1 MGGRWPDFAL
11 SSRGCAHGSRTGY
24 QQTAAFSQD
33 VNELVSGT
41 VLVVGGAGEDTLH
54 VRRTRSLATISLAL
68 LGLGGCRCEAGVST
82 NAQSGTPPVDAASPE
97 ASATGVSQREPLP
110 GSPNVI
116 IVLTDD
122 QGYSDVGVFGAQGF
136 TTPNLDRLA
145 GEGIQLTSFYVGAPT
160 CSPSRAALLTGSY
173 PVRVGMTDVLW
184 PGSTVGLN
192 PRELTIA
199 DLLKSV
205 GYATAAVGK
214 WHLGDAKS
222 FLPTRQGF
230 DEYFGL
236 PYSNDMTPLPLL
248 ENEDVVEYS
257 PDLSQLTKRYTE
269 KALDFITRN
278 QQHLFFLYLAHTMPH
293 VPIAASDDFKGK
305 SAQGLYGDVIMEID
319 WSVGQ
324 ILAKLDELGIANNT
338 LVVFASDN
346 GPWLL
351 YGNHAGSARPL
362 REGKFTT
369 FEGGQR
375 VPGIVRWPDRL
386 GGDRVS
392 NEVVTAMDLLPTLA
406 AITGAE
412 LPTWTIDGRNV
423 LPILEGAPGGADPP
437 TTMYF
442 YAGAELQAVRAGQ
455 WKLHL
460 PHSYETVTEPGMDG
474 EPGQGASR
482 DIAMSLFDLD
492 TDPGEMMDLWE
503 QHPDVVSELMGA
515 AAAFDADL
523 KKNQRPP
530 GQL

>member
-1 MGGRWPDFAL
+1 LLPTSL
-11 SSRGCAHGSRTGY
+11 S
-24 QQTAAFSQD
+24 
-33 VNELVSGT
+33 
-41 VLVVGGAGEDTLH
+41 LVVGGAAEDTLP
-54 VRRTRSLATISLAL
+54 VRSAGSLAAISIAL
-68 LGLGGCRCEAGVST
+68 IASGGC
-82 NAQSGTPPVDAASPE
+82 GTSATAPVDTASPE
-97 ASATGVSQREPLP
+97 GCATEDAGRDPLP

-145 GEGIQLTSFYVGAPT
+145 ADGVQLTDFYVGAPI
-160 CSPSRAALLTGSY
+160 CSPSRAALMTGSY
-173 PVRVGMTDVLW
+173 PPRVGMTEVLQ
-184 PGSTVGLN
+184 PNSAVGLN
-192 PRELTIA
+192 PREVTIA

-214 WHLGDAKS
+214 WHLGDRQI

-248 ENEDVVEYS
+248 ENEDVIEYS
-257 PDLSQLTKRYTE
+257 PDLSQLTKRYTQ

-278 QQHLFFLYLAHTMPH
+278 QQNLFFLYFAHTMPH

-305 SAQGLYGDVIMEID
+305 SARGLYGDVIMEID

-324 ILAKLDELGIANNT
+324 ILAKLDELGIANKT

-351 YGNHAGSARPL
+351 YGNHAGSAQPL

-375 VPGIVRWPDRL
+375 VPGIVRWPDRIE
-386 GGDRVS
+386 GNRVS
-392 NEVVTAMDLLPTLA
+392 HEVVTAMDLLPTIA
-406 AITGAE
+406 AITGAA
-412 LPTWTIDGRNV
+412 LPTCTIDGRNV
-423 LPILEGAPGGADPP
+423 LPILEGSPGGASPP

-442 YAGAELQAVRAGQ
+442 YAGTELQAVRAGP

-474 EPGQGASR
+474 DPGQEASR
-482 DIAMSLFDLD
+482 AIPMSLFDLD
-492 TDPGEMMDLWE
+492 ADPGETTDLSE
-503 QHPDVVSELMGA
+503 QNPDVVSELTAA

-530 GQL
+530 GRL

>member
-1 MGGRWPDFAL
+1 VRARALTTIPFAL
-11 SSRGCAHGSRTGY
+11 
-24 QQTAAFSQD
+24 
-33 VNELVSGT
+33 
-41 VLVVGGAGEDTLH
+41 
-54 VRRTRSLATISLAL
+54 I
-68 LGLGGCRCEAGVST
+68 GLGGC
-82 NAQSGTPPVDAASPE
+82 GTSASAPVDAGSFDGSWAGDD
-97 ASATGVSQREPLP
+97 ARRDPLP
-110 GSPNVI
+110 DSPNVI

-122 QGYSDVGVFGAQGF
+122 QGYADVGVFGAQGF

-145 GEGIQLTSFYVGAPT
+145 AEGVRLTSFYVGAPT

-173 PVRVGMTDVLW
+173 PVRVGMTDVLR
-184 PGSTVGLN
+184 PNSTFGLN
-192 PRELTIA
+192 PGEVTIA

-214 WHLGDAKS
+214 WHLGDRPI

-257 PDLSQLTKRYTE
+257 PDLSQLTKRYTQR
-269 KALDFITRN
+269 ALDFITRN
-278 QQHLFFLYLAHTMPH
+278 QQNRFFLYLAHSMPH

-305 SAQGLYGDVIMEID
+305 SARGLYGDVVMEID
-319 WSVGQ
+319 WSIGQ

-351 YGNHAGSARPL
+351 YGNHAGSAQPL

-386 GGDRVS
+386 EGNRVS
-392 NEVVTAMDLLPTLA
+392 GEVVTAMDLLPTIA
-406 AITGAE
+406 AITGAA
-412 LPTWTIDGRNV
+412 LPTCAIDGRNV
-423 LPILEGAPGGADPP
+423 LPILDGSPGGAGPP

-442 YAGAELQAVRAGQ
+442 YAGTALQAVRAGR

-460 PHSYETVTEPGMDG
+460 PHGYETVTEPGMDG
-474 EPGQGASR
+474 EAGQEASR

-492 TDPGEMMDLWE
+492 ADPGETTDLAE
-503 QHPDVVSELMGA
+503 QHPDVVSELMGV

-523 KKNQRPP
+523 AKHRRAP
-530 GQL
+530 GRF

>member
-1 MGGRWPDFAL
+1 
-11 SSRGCAHGSRTGY
+11 
-24 QQTAAFSQD
+24 
-33 VNELVSGT
+33 
-41 VLVVGGAGEDTLH
+41 VVGGPAEDTLR
-54 VRRTRSLATISLAL
+54 VRSTGTLAAISLAL
-68 LGLGGCRCEAGVST
+68 IAVGACRTRAPL
-82 NAQSGTPPVDAASPE
+82 ALAPASPSGG
-97 ASATGVSQREPLP
+97 APADARRDPLP
-110 GSPNVI
+110 NSPNVI

-122 QGYSDVGVFGAQGF
+122 QGYADVGVFGAQGL

-145 GEGIQLTSFYVGAPT
+145 AEGVRLTNFYVGAPV

-173 PVRVGMTDVLW
+173 PIRVGITDVLK
-184 PGSTVGLN
+184 PNSPIGLN
-192 PRELTIA
+192 PQEVTIA

-205 GYATAAVGK
+205 GYATAAIGK
-214 WHLGDAKS
+214 WHLGDAKT

-248 ENEDVVEYS
+248 QNEDVIELS
-257 PDLSQLTKRYTE
+257 PDLSRLTKRYTE
-269 KALDFITRN
+269 RALDFITRN
-278 QQHLFFLYLAHTMPH
+278 QQNLFFLYFAHTMPH

-305 SAQGLYGDVIMEID
+305 SARGLYGDVIMEID

-324 ILAKLDELGIANNT
+324 ILAKLDELGIANKT

-375 VPGIVRWPDRL
+375 VPGIVRWPDRIE
-386 GGDRVS
+386 GNHVS
-392 NEVVTAMDLLPTLA
+392 REVVTAMDLLPTIA
-406 AITGAE
+406 AITGAT

-423 LPILEGAPGGADPP
+423 LPILESSPGGASPP

-442 YAGAELQAVRAGQ
+442 YAGSELQAVRAGQ

-460 PHSYETVTEPGMDG
+460 PHGYKTVTEPGMDG
-474 EPGQGASR
+474 DPGLESPR
-482 DIAMSLFDLD
+482 DIPMSLFDLD
-492 TDPGEMMDLWE
+492 ADPGETTDLAR
-503 QHPDVVSELMGA
+503 QHPDVVSELMGG
-515 AAAFDADL
+515 AAAFDADI
-523 KKNQRPP
+523 KKNARPP
-530 GQL
+530 GRF